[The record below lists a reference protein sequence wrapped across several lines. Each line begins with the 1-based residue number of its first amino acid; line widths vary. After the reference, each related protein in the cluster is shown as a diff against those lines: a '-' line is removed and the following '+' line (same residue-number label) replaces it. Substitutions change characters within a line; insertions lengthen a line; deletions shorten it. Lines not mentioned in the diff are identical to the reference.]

1 VSLEK
6 VERVRKPRPILTKRR
21 SGVLLHPTSLPGGS
35 GSGDLGTT
43 AHHFVDFL
51 AHARQQLWQM
61 LPIGPPGRAC
71 SPYDPMSSF
80 AGNPGLIGLDLL
92 IRDGLLRARDVPDVS
107 FSTKRA
113 DFHRSV
119 EAKRSA
125 LRIALENLPAHPR
138 LRRAFDTY
146 REQESGWLD
155 DWALFLALKKGDPAR
170 SWTDWEEGLRRRRA
184 ESLDEARRELA
195 EEIEFQQFLQ
205 FVFDRQWSKLRAFAQ
220 ERGVFLIGDLP
231 FYPALESADV
241 WANPAS
247 FDLDGSG
254 RPRTVAGVPPDL
266 FSRAG
271 QLWGNPTY
279 SWKRIER
286 DGFRW
291 WIERIRAAFRRF
303 DAVRLDHLIGFHRSW
318 CVPADASD
326 ATEGKW
332 RPGPGIAI
340 FDAIHRELG
349 SVPLILEDLGLVT
362 PAVEALRDASGHP
375 GMRILQWA
383 WNGGEDNPHLPHNY
397 PAACVAYTGTH
408 DNTTLM
414 GWYRPTRSRKERGS
428 LAEIRQERE
437 RALRYANSD
446 GKEFHWDMIRVLF
459 ASRANT
465 VIVPM
470 QDLLGLGES
479 ARMNVPG
486 TSRDNWVWRMEPTAL
501 SPDVARRLRELAV
514 LYGRDGR

>member
-1 VSLEK
+1 MLLGK

-21 SGVLLHPTSLPGGS
+21 SGVLLHPTSLPGGV

-61 LPIGPPGRAC
+61 LPISPPGRAS

-92 IRDGLLRARDVPDVS
+92 IRDGLLRSRDIPDVS
-107 FSTKRA
+107 FPAKRA
-113 DFHRSV
+113 DFPRSV
-119 EAKRSA
+119 ALKRAA
-125 LRIALENLPAHPR
+125 LMIAFENLTTLPR
-138 LRRAFDTY
+138 LRSAFDAY
-146 REQESGWLD
+146 REQERSWLD
-155 DWALFLALKKGDPAR
+155 DWALFIALKKRDPER
-170 SWTDWEEGLRRRRA
+170 SWADWDKGLRDRRE
-184 ESLDEARRELA
+184 ESLAEARGEHA
-195 EEIEFQQFLQ
+195 EEVEFQQLLE
-205 FVFDRQWSKLRAFAQ
+205 FVFDRQWSKLRAFARD
-220 ERGVFLIGDLP
+220 RGVFLIGDVP

-241 WANPAS
+241 WANPDS
-247 FDLDGSG
+247 FDLDGG
-254 RPRTVAGVPPDL
+254 RRPRTVAGVPPDL
-266 FSRAG
+266 FSRTG
-271 QLWGNPTY
+271 QHWGNPTY
-279 SWKRIER
+279 AWNRIQR
-286 DGFRW
+286 DGYRW
-291 WIERIRAAFRRF
+291 WIERIRAALRRF
-303 DAVRLDHLIGFHRSW
+303 DALRLDHLIGFHRSW
-318 CVPADASD
+318 CIPADAPNAS
-326 ATEGKW
+326 AGRW

-340 FDAIHRELG
+340 FDAIHKELG
-349 SVPLILEDLGLVT
+349 FVPLILEDLGLVT

-383 WNGGEDNPHLPHNY
+383 WNGAEDNPHLPHNY

-428 LAEIRQERE
+428 LENIQRERA

-446 GKEFHWDMIRVLF
+446 GTEFQWDMMRALF

-470 QDLLGLGES
+470 QDVLGLGEP

-486 TSRDNWVWRMEPTAL
+486 TTRENWVWRMDPTAP
-501 SPDVARRLRELAV
+501 SPDVARRLRELST
-514 LYGRDGR
+514 LYGRDR